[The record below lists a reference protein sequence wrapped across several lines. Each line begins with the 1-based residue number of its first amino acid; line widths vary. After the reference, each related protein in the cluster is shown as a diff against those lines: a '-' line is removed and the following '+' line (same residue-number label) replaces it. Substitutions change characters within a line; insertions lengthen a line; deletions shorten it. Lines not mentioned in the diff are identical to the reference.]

1 MSTIP
6 LVRSPAREQ
15 TLKCLDRVPA
25 LSPMTTQLLAKLARR
40 DCEVDALTSLVEKD
54 ALLSAQILKLANSAM
69 FGRARTVVSVHHAIA
84 MLGMGVLR
92 KFTLGSAISN
102 IFARRKTAPTFSM
115 TRFNLHSVAT
125 ATLAELLCDELPVHN
140 AEHAFVAGLLHD
152 LGRLLL
158 AVNLPAQFESMLSCH
173 AVSPDVPLW
182 TFEQEFL
189 SIDHAELS
197 GIKVSHWELGQPI
210 RWAVRYHHEPDLAQ
224 DVEGVPAGKV
234 ALSLLLNKAD
244 AFVNFLN
251 ISQFPGR
258 LGFEESPSLEFPGFT
273 YSQER
278 VLGRFEQEW
287 KGLDQLFG

>member
-6 LVRSPAREQ
+6 TLGSTARDQ

-40 DCEVDALTSLVEKD
+40 DCEVNALASLVEND

-69 FGRARTVVSVHHAIA
+69 FGRTCTVVSVHHAIA

-158 AVNLPAQFESMLSCH
+158 AVNLPSQFEGMLSCH
-173 AVSPDVPLW
+173 AISPDVPLQA
-182 TFEQEFL
+182 FEQEFL
-189 SIDHAELS
+189 GIDHAELS
-197 GIKVSHWELGQPI
+197 SVKVAHWELGHPI
-210 RWAVRYHHEPDLAQ
+210 ELAVRYHHEPELALE
-224 DVEGVPAGKV
+224 VEGVPAGKV

-244 AFVNFLN
+244 TFVNYLN

-258 LGFEESPSLEFPGFT
+258 LGFEEAPSLDFPGFA

-287 KGLDQLFG
+287 KGLDKLFG

>member
-6 LVRSPAREQ
+6 IVSSAAREQ

-125 ATLAELLCDELPVHN
+125 ATLAEILCDELPVHN

-173 AVSPDVPLW
+173 AVSPDIPLW
-182 TFEQEFL
+182 AFEQEFL
-189 SIDHAELS
+189 GIDHAELS
-197 GIKVSHWELGQPI
+197 GIKASHWELGQPI

-244 AFVNFLN
+244 TFVNFLN

-258 LGFEESPSLEFPGFT
+258 LGFEEAPSLDFPGFT

-278 VLGRFEQEW
+278 VMARFEQEW
-287 KGLDQLFG
+287 KGLDQLFC